1 MTFTA
6 VVDSDDDLDDLI
18 AFWRQMP
25 GCTIE
30 KVSTAWIESGPDA
43 GRIAVEVRMREH
55 GPLLN

>member
-1 MTFTA
+1 VTFTA